1 MGFAAASQVR
11 SKKNM
16 NNFRNRSRNL
26 TLAAAASLLFAA
38 CQAAP
43 RPSAPAAT
51 AAPAATV
58 APAAEAPTSNIK
70 TGCVDKYDANVDYFP
85 QKATITAASGLKIEY
100 FKNYKVVSVLAA
112 WPGAEKAFKY
122 VLVQCGTPAPKDIAD
137 ATVINVPAQSAIAMS
152 TTELPVMEQLGLL
165 DKLVG
170 VDSFMWTNNAKV
182 LDMIKANKLVE
193 VGGGSDVNIE
203 KIISVKPDVIFSSGS
218 GSPEYDAHPKLAEAK
233 LSEVV
238 DGSWMEQ
245 TPMGRAEWNKFIA
258 AFFNLEDA
266 ADKEFTRI
274 SSEYKALAEK
284 ARSADKKPT
293 VLMNMPYKD
302 TWSIPGGKSYVA
314 QMLADAGMNFAWADD
329 SSTGSLPLKFEEV
342 LDKGAK
348 TDLWL
353 LNAYGVFSN
362 TQSVVDLDT
371 RYGEFGALKDGQ
383 VWNFDLQVNA
393 NGGNAFYESGAANPQ
408 WVLADLIKIAHPDL
422 LPEHKFVF
430 YRMVE
435 KQ

>member
-1 MGFAAASQVR
+1 MKTVR
-11 SKKNM
+11 KSFVIHVM
-16 NNFRNRSRNL
+16 AL
-26 TLAAAASLLFAA
+26 ATLLAA

-43 RPSAPAAT
+43 RANAPAQNATTPSATAIPTSAT
-51 AAPAATV
+51 AVPALT
-58 APAAEAPTSNIK
+58 AEVPTSNIK

-85 QKATITAASGLKIEY
+85 QKATITSASGLKIEY

-122 VLVQCGTPAPKDIAD
+122 VLVQCGTPAPTDIAD
-137 ATVINVPAQSAIAMS
+137 ATVINVPAQSVLAMS
-152 TTELPVMEQLGLL
+152 TTELPVLEQLGLL

-182 LDMIKANKLVE
+182 LDLIKANKLVE

-258 AFFNLEDA
+258 AFFNLEEE

-284 ARSADKKPT
+284 ARAADKKPT

-302 TWSIPGGKSYVA
+302 TWSMPGGKSYVA
-314 QMLADAGMNFAWADD
+314 QMLADAGINYAWADD
-329 SSTGSLPLKFEEV
+329 TSTGSLPLKFEQV

-353 LNAYGVFSN
+353 LNAYGTFSN
-362 TQSVVDLDT
+362 TQSVVDLDP

-422 LPEHKFVF
+422 LPDHKFVF
-430 YRMVE
+430 YRAVE
-435 KQ
+435 KK